1 MDTAFCLLTD
11 ERWSR
16 VVVA

>member
-11 ERWSR
+11 EQWSL